1 MRTRIRLHASAH
13 EPRLGFADASP
24 SRGNP
29 LRPTWNLDPPPG
41 GRVLKS
47 PRKST
52 KAPESEKKCQNVWRF
67 RLDPLPLRRS
77 NPLNSIL
84 MDEKIIIKDPIAGL
98 STEIDKQEFALS
110 LKTWRLRQALTQ
122 RQVAKMF
129 GTSRYTILR
138 AENAQ
143 PITWE
148 MAYRLFVKLS
158 KELVKERAAQDNG

>member
-1 MRTRIRLHASAH
+1 M
-13 EPRLGFADASP
+13 E
-24 SRGNP
+24 
-29 LRPTWNLDPPPG
+29 
-41 GRVLKS
+41 
-47 PRKST
+47 
-52 KAPESEKKCQNVWRF
+52 
-67 RLDPLPLRRS
+67 
-77 NPLNSIL
+77 
-84 MDEKIIIKDPIAGL
+84 EKIIIKDPIAGL

-129 GTSRYTILR
+129 GTSRYTIIR

>member
-1 MRTRIRLHASAH
+1 M
-13 EPRLGFADASP
+13 E
-24 SRGNP
+24 
-29 LRPTWNLDPPPG
+29 
-41 GRVLKS
+41 
-47 PRKST
+47 
-52 KAPESEKKCQNVWRF
+52 
-67 RLDPLPLRRS
+67 
-77 NPLNSIL
+77 
-84 MDEKIIIKDPIAGL
+84 EKIIIKDPIAGL

-143 PITWE
+143 DITWE

>member
-1 MRTRIRLHASAH
+1 M
-13 EPRLGFADASP
+13 
-24 SRGNP
+24 
-29 LRPTWNLDPPPG
+29 
-41 GRVLKS
+41 K
-47 PRKST
+47 
-52 KAPESEKKCQNVWRF
+52 
-67 RLDPLPLRRS
+67 
-77 NPLNSIL
+77 
-84 MDEKIIIKDPIAGL
+84 EKIIINDPISGI
-98 STEIDKQEFALS
+98 SEEIDKQEFALS

-129 GTSRYTILR
+129 GTSRYTIIR